1 MKEISSNRN
10 LFEEKLQ
17 ALQNIT
23 DLIGNHEE
31 KLQALQ
37 NITVLIGN
45 HEEKLQALQ
54 NITDLIGNRKNL
66 TNPDF
71 TINITRKYAV

>member
-1 MKEISSNRN
+1 MKEIFSNRN

-17 ALQNIT
+17 NLQNIT
-23 DLIGNHEE
+23 DLI
-31 KLQALQ
+31 A
-37 NITVLIGN
+37 N

-71 TINITRKYAV
+71 TINITRKYALVQILVHQK